1 MATQLKTNMTQF
13 DIIQVQVGQHLETI
27 AQMFKNP
34 VITVLVRSP
43 DLPNG
48 DFILTNDSFTEVIN
62 AVRKMKEAEGVPGM
76 TLSDLVNAHKDL
88 GSIQQFIGNVLP
100 ESIQPEDLEA
110 FSQVTTI
117 LEKMVVVMKKNA
129 IKHQFT

>member
-1 MATQLKTNMTQF
+1 MTPLEIVNEKVAQHMN
-13 DIIQVQVGQHLETI
+13 DIALL
-27 AQMFKNP
+27 FKNP
-34 VITVLVRSP
+34 LITVLVRSV

-62 AVRKMKEAEGVPGM
+62 AVRKMKEAEGIPGM

-88 GSIQQFIGNVLP
+88 GSIQQFIGNILP
-100 ESIQPEDLEA
+100 ENIQPDDLKA
-110 FSQVTTI
+110 FSEVATI
-117 LEKMVVVMKKNA
+117 IEKMVVVMKKNA